1 MEKITDKHIQI
12 LSRVIKSV
20 DYKVKKNAL
29 WQFLVSEYG
38 IGYLDG
44 HFVILNRYDHV
55 RIQELVL
62 NQIGID
68 LLEHLPS
75 GDRMQVSLKTGN
87 EKFAAEAPGRHYI
100 ALTSWSNQL
109 HINGQTIPLLP
120 GASYRV
126 DWRNLDIRP
135 DCIIVVENLQ
145 AFDNFYLAK
154 LPQELANAW
163 VLYRGHNISSK
174 AVMDCL
180 VAVPEGVPI
189 IAFSDYDPAGLIIS
203 KTTIGV
209 SHFLLPD
216 IDVAFQ
222 RAVGTRE
229 RFESQHASVTHLAN
243 NPFPVTLSAHYDRLI
258 DERLC
263 VTQEQMLALQMPLL
277 LINC

>member
-1 MEKITDKHIQI
+1 VEKITDKHVPI

-20 DYKVKKNAL
+20 NYKVKKNAL

-44 HFVILNRYDHV
+44 HFVILNRDDHI

-75 GDRMQVSLKTGN
+75 GDRIQVSLKTGN

-100 ALTSWSNQL
+100 ALTSWSKQL
-109 HINGQTIPLLP
+109 NINGQTIPLLP
-120 GASYRV
+120 GASYRI
-126 DWRNLDIRP
+126 DWRNLDMRP

-145 AFDNFYLAK
+145 AFDNFYMAK

-174 AVMDCL
+174 AVKDCL
-180 VAVPEGVPI
+180 AAMPEGIPI

-209 SHFLLPD
+209 TQFLLPE

-222 RAVGTRE
+222 QAHGTRE
-229 RFESQHASVTHLAN
+229 RFESQHASVTHLTN
-243 NPFPVTLSAHYDRLI
+243 NPLPGTLSAHYDRLLN
-258 DERLC
+258 ERLC
-263 VTQEQMLALQMPLL
+263 VSQEQMLALEMSLL